1 MLVQKKRQYYF
12 IFLAILLIPLV
23 LLSGITLGSVEFP
36 IEESILCLFDNCT
49 DEITEDIIWKLRLP
63 RTLSAFVGGAGLA
76 LAGTLLQS
84 LFRNPLA
91 GPGILGIT
99 TGASLGVAVLIMG
112 GITVGVTA
120 YSYGLEALF
129 AAALVGSLLST
140 ILIIGMIRFVA
151 NTTTLLLVGLMINWV
166 LGSIISVL
174 GILAQQQ
181 NLQVFYAWTL
191 GSFSGITWDSVHLLY
206 IIIPIIAVACFAIY
220 RRLDA
225 SLLGEDY
232 AISMGVN
239 TKSLRKIVVILSS
252 ILAAI
257 VTAVAGPVGFIGIAG
272 PYLARLTT
280 SSGSHKV
287 IIPASIIYG
296 GLLTVGADI
305 LARIIIPPIDL
316 PISVITSAIGAPLI
330 ITLLIKRKGEG
341 LSQ

>member
-1 MLVQKKRQYYF
+1 MLVERKRQRYF

-23 LLSGITLGSVEFP
+23 MFSGVTLGSVEFS
-36 IEESILCLFDNCT
+36 IEESIQCIFNNCA
-49 DEITEDIIWKLRLP
+49 DEITEDIIWKIRIP

-120 YSYGLEALF
+120 YSYGFEILF

-191 GSFSGITWDSVHLLY
+191 GSFSGITWDSVYFLY
-206 IIIPIIAVACFAIY
+206 IIIPIIAIACFAIY

-225 SLLGEDY
+225 SLLGENY

-239 TKSLRKIVVILSS
+239 TKSLRRIVVILSS
-252 ILAAI
+252 FLAAI

-287 IIPASIIYG
+287 IIPAAIMYG
-296 GLLTVGADI
+296 GLLTAGADI
-305 LARIIIPPIDL
+305 LARVIMPPIDL
-316 PISVITSAIGAPLI
+316 PISVITSTIGAPLI